1 MKVTGRLATTCA
13 AFETESHGSVI
24 DYGVSRS
31 SGRGGGKGGTS
42 GLVEQMRGIGRFV
55 RRLRTKMRFGKLS
68 RAPLRLL
75 RLQVCGGTA
84 ECDWM
89 ARPADEWDTDLRGSV
104 REHNAASQA
113 LEDAIAVRELL
124 FSVLSEVSSAEFH
137 VYRTAAMAAPEL
149 IIAGTVT
156 REEEAGPDTHSLA
169 MRAKL
174 CGFHFS
180 LNDGGLQ
187 ALELGKR
194 QPLA

>member
-1 MKVTGRLATTCA
+1 MAYRALPAGEAARVEPLGLSSRCA
-13 AFETESHGSVI
+13 VSGASFAGCGQKCGSA
-24 DYGVSRS
+24 S
-31 SGRGGGKGGTS
+31 SP
-42 GLVEQMRGIGRFV
+42 V
-55 RRLRTKMRFGKLS
+55 RRCGYCDSKYAVEPRNATGW
-68 RAPLRLL
+68 RA
-75 RLQVCGGTA
+75 
-84 ECDWM
+84 
-89 ARPADEWDTDLRGSV
+89 PADEWDTDLRGSV